1 MSTPGAHKNL
11 PVAPTVALLLAPAV
25 INLAVL
31 PFFPGGRTGTVA
43 IAAGLT
49 AMWLLALA
57 AWAMARSVGV
67 DIGLRAPDRRGW
79 LVAAGLGVAL
89 MLAVPLLSLA
99 GGTLASQSVTQPR
112 GTVAVVLAGVLTAA
126 ITEEVLFRGAGVST
140 FEAAG
145 LSTRL
150 AAALSLGAFALAHL
164 GSWPISHVLLVTVPL
179 GAALTWCFVHV
190 RNLPV
195 VMVAHAIIDAPL
207 VVFAAA
213 G

>member
-1 MSTPGAHKNL
+1 MSAHRSA

-31 PFFPGGRTGTVA
+31 PLFPGGRTGTVA
-43 IAAGLT
+43 VVAGLT
-49 AMWLLALA
+49 AMWLLALV
-57 AWAMARSVGV
+57 AWAMARSAGV
-67 DIGLRAPDRRGW
+67 NIGWRAPDRRGW

-99 GGTLASQSVTQPR
+99 AGALAPQSVTQPR

-126 ITEEVLFRGAGVST
+126 ITEEVLFRGVGVST
-140 FEAAG
+140 LEAAG
-145 LSTRL
+145 RSTRL
-150 AAALSLGAFALAHL
+150 AAALSLGAFALAHV
-164 GSWPISHVLLVTVPL
+164 GSWPISHVLLVALPL
-179 GAALTWCFVHV
+179 GTALTWCFVRL

-207 VVFAAA
+207 VVFAAV